1 MKTSLEKGWPQTSVG
16 DVLEKSSYD
25 WALHLS
31 NMVSWKQMFKLCFR
45 KQTERSYFQLLFTG
59 NATHLIYLGYFS
71 CCFSVV
77 IIQQTH
83 CCCLHPNTRSTF
95 MDRSER
101 HWALWKHANLQL
113 KVKVQHFLLWLFS
126 RRKWFRQEVG
136 KDDFKKIIYRIFYKT
151 DLVLHFNS
159 CQGYRIKNT
168 QTLMCRLS
176 LFDFH
181 LVAKLN
187 PRICSAGRN

>member
-1 MKTSLEKGWPQTSVG
+1 MGRYKDFTLLWSVEPQLDENIIRKGVTTNQWQSVG

-31 NMVSWKQMFKLCFR
+31 NMVSWKQVFKLCFR
-45 KQTERSYFQLLFTG
+45 KRTERSYFQLLFTGG

-136 KDDFKKIIYRIFYKT
+136 KDDLKKKN
-151 DLVLHFNS
+151 LQNLLQNWS
-159 CQGYRIKNT
+159 CST
-168 QTLMCRLS
+168 
-176 LFDFH
+176 F
-181 LVAKLN
+181 
-187 PRICSAGRN
+187 